1 MFRMPHILLLPSR
14 WTPSVSVGLTLVWL
28 VFATTSGLNAQSKEL
43 DRHVI
48 LVSLDGLAA
57 YLLDDPNAS
66 LPTLRKLAKE
76 GTVVTGGMKVS
87 NPSVTWPN
95 HTTLIT
101 GVRPDKHGVLAN
113 GVLVRS
119 GPGVPV
125 RIDPARDH
133 SELVRAKSIVDTMHE
148 MGLRTGEVNWPCT
161 RNSPSYDDSIPDVP
175 DALRYTTPRLRD
187 ELTEMGLLT
196 KNDDKYSF
204 TVPSSV
210 GKDWV
215 WTETACHLIKTRKPH
230 LLLVHLLN
238 VDSTHHAF
246 GSQTPAGYTANSYID
261 LCLAR
266 IVEAT
271 REAGILANTTFIVVS
286 DHGFITTPNAI
297 KPNVALRDAGLLKA
311 DGKRIVEARVHVV
324 PEGGIGLV
332 YCTNPL
338 EAKELRQT
346 IESAFQGK
354 EGVDQI
360 LFPDRFAEFGLPMP
374 REYEQAP
381 DAVIAAKEGF
391 SVSASVEGSEFVEPN
406 TKVGTSLGSH
416 GFLSTHPRM
425 NATCIL
431 WGKDIQAGRSI
442 TGIENTSIAPTI
454 AKLLGLPQAE
464 WDGDAMDAAIRK

>member
-1 MFRMPHILLLPSR
+1 MLFLAPSA
-14 WTPSVSVGLTLVWL
+14 LH
-28 VFATTSGLNAQSKEL
+28 AQSQDL
-43 DRHVI
+43 NRHVI

-442 TGIENTSIAPTI
+442 TGIENTSVAPTI

-464 WDGDAMDAAIRK
+464 WDGDAMDAAIQK

>member
-1 MFRMPHILLLPSR
+1 MFRIPHILPSR
-14 WTPSVSVGLTLVWL
+14 WTPSISVGLTLVWL
-28 VFATTSGLNAQSKEL
+28 VFATTSVLNAQSKEL

-175 DALRYTTPRLRD
+175 DSLRYTTPRLRD
-187 ELTEMGLLT
+187 ELTELGLLT
-196 KNDDKYSF
+196 KKDDKHAF

-266 IVEAT
+266 IIDAT
-271 REAGILANTTFIVVS
+271 REAGILSNTTFIVVS

-311 DGKRIVEARVHVV
+311 DGKRIVDARVHVV

-338 EAKELRQT
+338 EAKELRGA
-346 IESAFQGK
+346 IENAFQGK

-360 LFPDRFAEFGLPMP
+360 LFPERFAEFGLPMP
-374 REYEQAP
+374 REYDQAP

-406 TKVGTSLGSH
+406 TKVGTSLGAH

-425 NATCIL
+425 NATCVL
-431 WGKDIQAGRSI
+431 WGRDIKAGESI
-442 TGIENTSIAPTI
+442 RGVENTSIAPTI
-454 AKLLGLPQAE
+454 AKLLGLPRGE
-464 WDGDAMDAAIRK
+464 WDGDALDAAIR

>member
-1 MFRMPHILLLPSR
+1 MRRMIYGTASR
-14 WTPSVSVGLTLVWL
+14 WTRSHTIALVLAFTFVLFPSPLQ
-28 VFATTSGLNAQSKEL
+28 AQNKEL

-76 GTVVTGGMKVS
+76 GAVVQGGMKVS

-113 GVLVRS
+113 GVLVRG

-133 SELVRAKSIVDTMHE
+133 ADLVRAKSIIDTMHE
-148 MGLRTGEVNWPCT
+148 MGLRTAEVNWPCT
-161 RNSPSYDDSIPDVP
+161 RNCLSFDDSIPDVP
-175 DALRYTTPRLRD
+175 DALRYTTPRLLN
-187 ELTEMGLLT
+187 ELTGLGVLS
-196 KNDDKYSF
+196 KKEDKHVF
-204 TVPSSV
+204 AVPSSV
-210 GKDWV
+210 GKDWA

-261 LCLAR
+261 LCLAK
-266 IVEAT
+266 IIDAT
-271 REAGILANTTFIVVS
+271 REAGILSKTTFIVVS
-286 DHGFITTPNAI
+286 DHGFMTTPNAI
-297 KPNVALRDAGLLKA
+297 KPNIVLRDAGLLQTE
-311 DGKRIVEARVHVV
+311 GKRIVDARVHVV

-338 EAKELRQT
+338 EAKDLRGS
-346 IESAFQGK
+346 IEKAFEGK
-354 EGVDQI
+354 EGVDRI
-360 LFPDRFAEFGLPMP
+360 LFPEHFAEFGLPLP
-374 REYEQAP
+374 REVEQAP
-381 DAVIAAKEGF
+381 DAVIAAKEGY

-425 NATCIL
+425 NATCVL
-431 WGKDIQAGRSI
+431 WGRDIKSGEVVS
-442 TGIENTSIAPTI
+442 GIENTSIAPTI
-454 AKLLGLPQAE
+454 AQLLGLPPAE
-464 WDGDAMDAAIRK
+464 WDGKAIQAALK